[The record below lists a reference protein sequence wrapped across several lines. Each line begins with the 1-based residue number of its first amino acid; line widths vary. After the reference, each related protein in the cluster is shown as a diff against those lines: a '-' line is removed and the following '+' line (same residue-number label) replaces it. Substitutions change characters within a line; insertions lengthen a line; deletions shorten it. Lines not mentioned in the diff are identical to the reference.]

1 MTLRVLISG
10 GGTGGHIY
18 PCLTVAKSLATG
30 QGAPGGSG
38 GWAGAVEFLYIGGPH
53 PLDRRLVEEAGIPFA
68 QIDAAGLRG
77 MGIRAIPNV
86 ARLAGGL
93 AQTVKVI
100 RRFRPN
106 VALVSGGYVS
116 APVVAACVVLRI
128 PLVVLTVEIDQGW
141 VNMTAA
147 RVASAVTASYPPAM
161 ASLPPERSTLT
172 GYPVR
177 EEFLHLDR
185 EKARTGLY
193 LDASMPVLAVFG
205 GSQGSH
211 SINEALAG
219 TLPDLLLATQVLHV
233 CGEADLED
241 LQARQT
247 AMPQVLRGRY
257 RLFGYL
263 PAKEMAE
270 VVAAA
275 DLVVCRAGAA
285 PLAELP
291 LAGVPAIM
299 VPGSFSS
306 QETNARY
313 LEGQGAASVILDAEL
328 TSDTLRDRTLALL
341 RDHPRLETMAE
352 KMRGLARPDA
362 SAAIAAVVR
371 RVAGVGRL

>member
-1 MTLRVLISG
+1 VTLRVLISG

-18 PCLTVAKSLATG
+18 PCLTVARSLAAG

-38 GWAGAVEFLYIGGPH
+38 VSASGVEFLYLGGPQ
-53 PLDRRLVEEAGIPFA
+53 PLDRRLVEEAGIPFV
-68 QIDAAGLRG
+68 QIEAGGLRG
-77 MGIRAIPNV
+77 MGMRAIPNA

-93 AQTVKVI
+93 RQAFKAI

-116 APVVAACVVLRI
+116 APAVAACVALRI

-141 VNMTAA
+141 VNMAAA
-147 RVASAVTASYPPAM
+147 RVANAVTASFPPAL
-161 ASLPPERSTLT
+161 ATLPPERTTLT

-177 EEFLHLDR
+177 DEFLHLNR
-185 EKARTGLY
+185 ERARTGLY
-193 LDASMPVLAVFG
+193 LDPSMPVLAVFG

-211 SINEALAG
+211 AINEALGG
-219 TLPDLLLATQVLHV
+219 TLPDLLLSTQILHV

-241 LQARQT
+241 LQGKQAV
-247 AMPQVLRGRY
+247 MPQVLRGRY

-263 PAKEMAE
+263 PAAEMAD
-270 VVAAA
+270 VIAAA

-299 VPGSFSS
+299 VPGVFSS
-306 QETNARY
+306 QATNARY
-313 LEGQGAASVILDAEL
+313 LEEQGAALVIKDADL
-328 TSDTLRDRTLALL
+328 TSEALRDRMLALL
-341 RDHPRLETMAE
+341 RDHPRLDAMAE
-352 KMRGLARPDA
+352 KMRALARPDA
-362 SAAIAAVVR
+362 AAAIAGVVR